1 VLVLA
6 GIGVTFLIV
15 AGAATTLGRMVA
27 DRIGNSESGGST
39 AQVEPG
45 RDVKVVIPSGT
56 SGQEIAAILA
66 ANGVVASTTEFELA
80 LRASGTAAELKAG
93 TYELVTGMEVS
104 EVLAVLIR
112 GPIADTYRVTIP
124 EGLRVTEIIEAL
136 AEVSGRPAAE
146 FEEVLLDGSVT
157 TSIRDLPE
165 HPSLVDWEGLLFPD
179 TYEFL
184 QEASPVEVLER
195 LARTMEQ
202 RLAAIDWS
210 ALEEAGFD
218 RYQGVIMA
226 SLIESEVRV
235 PEERALVSSV
245 IRNRLAEGMRLEID
259 ATVLYALG
267 TRTAALFNREIES
280 PYNTY
285 MVDGLPPT
293 PIAAPGRASL
303 EAAARPAVTEYLFY
317 VLSSLEG
324 NHTFTTNLED
334 HLAAKAQAEAE
345 GVLP

>member
-1 VLVLA
+1 LA
-6 GIGVTFLIV
+6 GVGITFLIV
-15 AGAATTLGRMVA
+15 AGAATTVGRMVA
-27 DRIGNSESGGST
+27 DRIGDQGSEGAT

-45 RDVKVVIPSGT
+45 RDVQVVIPSGT
-56 SGQEIAAILA
+56 SGQDIAAILA
-66 ANGVVASTTEFELA
+66 ANGVVASATEFELA
-80 LRASGTAAELKAG
+80 LRASGTGADLKAG
-93 TYELVTGMEVS
+93 SYELVTGMEVS

-112 GPIADTYRVTIP
+112 GPIADTYRVTIR
-124 EGLRVTEIIEAL
+124 EGLRVTEIIEIL
-136 AEVSGRPAAE
+136 AEVSGRPATE
-146 FEEVLLDGSVT
+146 FEDVLLNGSVT
-157 TSIRDLPE
+157 TSIRVLPE

-184 QEASPVEVLER
+184 REASPAEVLDR

-218 RYQGVIMA
+218 RYQGIIIA
-226 SLIESEVRV
+226 SLIESEVRI
-235 PEERALVSSV
+235 PEERALASSV
-245 IRNRLAEGMRLEID
+245 IRNRIAQNMRLEID

-267 TRTAALFNREIES
+267 TRSPALFNGEIES

-285 MVDGLPPT
+285 LVDGLPPT

-317 VLSSLEG
+317 VLSSLDG

-334 HLAAKAQAEAE
+334 HLAAKAKAEAE
-345 GVLP
+345 GILP